1 MTQQGDVGRVPA
13 PAADASVD
21 PRVASGPEPGPAA
34 DASGEAHSSGGAF
47 PSGSAGQAT
56 GLDPG
61 GSSGPA
67 TEVAAAAATAA
78 AQAASEGG
86 VDSAT
91 SAAVTVGTGR
101 ERVTATATVAP
112 DDPLLD
118 TAIRR
123 VEARASEAHPFGRPG
138 RPVSPR
144 SPFRIGFSAALGV
157 GAAGLLALAVVN
169 VRGVLTLL
177 AAALFLAI
185 GLNPTVE
192 WLERAGLRRGLA
204 VGTVFLGLVLFF
216 VAFGMAV
223 VPPIV
228 DQMTSFAATLPEL
241 LADLT
246 ENRRIA
252 QLNEE
257 FGFVDR
263 AQELVAGGQLGGQ
276 VFGGVLGVGRFVLS
290 SFFSTLTVLVL
301 TLYFMVSF
309 PAIKQ
314 NVYRLV
320 PRSRRARVGL
330 LSDEI
335 LNRVGGYVA
344 GAVTIGSVAG
354 LSTFIFLLTA
364 GVPYALALALLV
376 AILDIIPL
384 IGATIAAVVVT
395 VVAFFVSV
403 PVGIASAVFFLLYQQ
418 LENYL
423 IYPRVMK
430 RSVDVSPAATIVAIL
445 VGGSLLGVL
454 GALLAIPVTAAL
466 QLVMDEVVVPRQDRS

>member
-1 MTQQGDVGRVPA
+1 MTQQRD
-13 PAADASVD
+13 
-21 PRVASGPEPGPAA
+21 E
-34 DASGEAHSSGGAF
+34 
-47 PSGSAGQAT
+47 Q
-56 GLDPG
+56 
-61 GSSGPA
+61 
-67 TEVAAAAATAA
+67 AAAARTAVEAA
-78 AQAASEGG
+78 AKAATDTPGDEPAR
-86 VDSAT
+86 AT
-91 SAAVTVGTGR
+91 VSVVTGDD
-101 ERVTATATVAP
+101 RVTATATVSP

-123 VEARASEAHPFGRPG
+123 VEARATEQHPFGRPG

-192 WLERAGLRRGLA
+192 WLERAGLRRGVA

-216 VAFGMAV
+216 AGFAMAV

-228 DQMTSFAATLPEL
+228 AQITDFVANLPTLLEEL
-241 LADLT
+241 SR
-246 ENRRIA
+246 NRRIND
-252 QLNEE
+252 LNER
-257 FGFVDR
+257 FGFLDR
-263 AQELVAGGQLGGQ
+263 AQEVVADGQFGGQ
-276 VFGGVLGVGRFVLS
+276 VFGGVLGVGRFVLG
-290 SFFSTLTVLVL
+290 SFFSALTVLIL

-309 PAIKQ
+309 PVIKQ
-314 NVYRLV
+314 NLYRLV
-320 PRSRRARVGL
+320 PRSRRARFGL
-330 LSDEI
+330 LTDEI
-335 LNRVGGYVA
+335 LNRVGGFVA
-344 GAVTIGSVAG
+344 GAVTIGSIAG
-354 LSTFIFLLTA
+354 LTSFVFLLTA

-384 IGATIAAVVVT
+384 VGATIASVVVT

-418 LENYL
+418 VENYA
-423 IYPRVMK
+423 IYPRVMQ

-454 GALLAIPVTAAL
+454 GALLAIPVAAAL
-466 QLVMDEVVVPRQDRS
+466 QLVMDEVVVPRQDRT